1 MAFWPNPEHWSVS
14 IPLDTDHWRVP
25 ALDESGVVELSPM
38 PVEVPEAEW
47 EALSD
52 EEGRAYYY
60 SRTTGETSWLP
71 PPALL
76 EQLAP
81 GGVLVAPVG
90 DRDEQVLERHWREG
104 SVLKSE
110 VLEAVRFVPMLG
122 GTA

>member
-1 MAFWPNPEHWSVS
+1 V
-14 IPLDTDHWRVP
+14 
-25 ALDESGVVELSPM
+25 
-38 PVEVPEAEW
+38 
-47 EALSD
+47 
-52 EEGRAYYY
+52 
-60 SRTTGETSWLP
+60 

-90 DRDEQVLERHWREG
+90 DRDEQVLERHWRDG